1 MARIGLK
8 GLTTATIS
16 SGGAGSAV
24 VYSGGTTV
32 ADLMISADVS
42 LNTEDAKLSADNHVV
57 ERANGITGGT
67 ISLELANLP
76 NTLKTKMLGYAVS
89 SKVLTVTGEAAP
101 YVGFGYI
108 TSEIASGTKS
118 YVAYW
123 FPKVQFSMTDDS
135 ASTKGESTEFK
146 TNSISGEI
154 MSVVVTTGGSNEY
167 YYTDTETTETAAR
180 TWLNGK
186 AGIT

>member
-8 GLTTATIS
+8 GLTCATVS
-16 SGGAGSAV
+16 GGGAGSAV
-24 VYSGGTTV
+24 TYTGGQTV

-67 ISLELANLP
+67 ISLELASLP
-76 NTLKTKMLGYAVS
+76 NTLKTKLLGYTVS

-108 TSEIASGTKS
+108 TCEITAGVKS
-118 YVAYW
+118 YVGYW

-146 TNSISGEI
+146 TNTITGEI
-154 MSVVVTTGGSNEY
+154 MSVVVTSSGPNEY
-167 YYTDTETTETAAR
+167 YYTDTDSTEAAVR

-186 AGIT
+186 AGIS